1 MPYYETLFL
10 TRQDL
15 SSSQNEN
22 LAKDL
27 QQIIES
33 NDGEIART
41 EFWGL
46 RNLTYRINKNRKAHY
61 ILFNM
66 EASHDAM
73 QRMEEELRYNDNVL
87 RFMTL
92 RTEDLPTEES
102 IAVQDNDR
110 AESIADSITEEEEE
124 GTNTEAPA
132 EEAETEEE
140 SAEEA
145 EAKATD
151 NEAGDDTDKDDQEEG
166 E

>member
-1 MPYYETLFL
+1 
-10 TRQDL
+10 
-15 SSSQNEN
+15 
-22 LAKDL
+22 
-27 QQIIES
+27 
-33 NDGEIART
+33 
-41 EFWGL
+41 
-46 RNLTYRINKNRKAHY
+46 
-61 ILFNM
+61 
-66 EASHDAM
+66 
-73 QRMEEELRYNDNVL
+73 
-87 RFMTL
+87 MTL

-124 GTNTEAPA
+124 ATNTEAPA